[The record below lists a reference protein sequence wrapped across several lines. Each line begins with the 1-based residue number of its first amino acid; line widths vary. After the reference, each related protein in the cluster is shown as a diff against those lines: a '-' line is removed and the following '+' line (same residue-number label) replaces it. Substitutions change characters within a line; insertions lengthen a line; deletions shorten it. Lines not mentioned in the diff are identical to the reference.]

1 MTNEIDS
8 KMILGVITL
17 LLGIVGLF
25 SWRSLAFR
33 ILKHLIRRKFPVVQW
48 LTTQELAQWQNSQK
62 PQPILLD
69 ARDPA
74 EYQVSHLQQA
84 QHIDP
89 QQPDLSALP
98 RPDTPI
104 VVYCSVGYRSA
115 KIATK
120 LAEAGYT
127 QVYNLEGS
135 IFQWVNEGRP
145 VFQYGNQTT
154 QVHPYDR
161 RWGQLLNSK
170 YRAKLKAD
178 LSTLRLM
185 LSYLIFF

>member
-8 KMILGVITL
+8 KMILGAAL

-33 ILKHLIRRKFPVVQW
+33 ILKHLIRRKFPTVQW

-62 PQPILLD
+62 PQPVLLD
-69 ARDPA
+69 ARDAA
-74 EYQVSHLQQA
+74 EYQLSHLQQA
-84 QHIDP
+84 QRIDP
-89 QQPDLSALP
+89 QQPDLSDLTQSQ
-98 RPDTPI
+98 DTPI

-120 LAEAGYT
+120 LAEAGYKH
-127 QVYNLEGS
+127 VYNLEGS
-135 IFQWVNEGRP
+135 IFQWINEGRP
-145 VFQYGNQTT
+145 VFQDSNQTT

-161 RWGQLLNSK
+161 RWGQLLKSK
-170 YRAKLKAD
+170 YRAKLE
-178 LSTLRLM
+178 TEE
-185 LSYLIFF
+185 